1 MAKQHSSTSKRTIPV
16 KENLR
21 PVEVYFNR
29 LNKSHQ
35 HPTNRLLHFICVP
48 LMLFGLLAITWAIPF
63 PYIKF
68 LGQYNGFLNWA
79 SFIIAFSV
87 YYTLKSSPNLSY
99 TLLLVLFGL
108 SYGVSKLAEWQ
119 LAGGP
124 PLIWVGTAIFALS
137 WLGQYIGGKIEGNG
151 SSFDDD
157 KKLVLYTPIW
167 VLHFL
172 AKRIGL
178 KY

>member
-1 MAKQHSSTSKRTIPV
+1 MAKSRTTLKPIPV

-21 PVEVYFNR
+21 PIEVYFNR
-29 LNKSHQ
+29 LNASHKN
-35 HPTNRLLHFICVP
+35 PTNRLLHFTGIP
-48 LMLFGLLAITWAIPF
+48 LMLLGVLGIAWAIPF

-68 LGQYNGFLNWA
+68 LGQYNGMFNWA
-79 SFIIAFSV
+79 SFVIAFSV
-87 YYTLKSSPNLSY
+87 YYTLKLSPNLSY
-99 TLLLVLFGL
+99 AMLIILFIL
-108 SYGVSKLAEWQ
+108 SYGISQLAALE

-124 PLIWVGTAIFALS
+124 PLIWVSTGILATGVL
-137 WLGQYIGGKIEGNG
+137 LQYMGGNIEGNKR
-151 SSFDDD
+151 SFEDD
-157 KKLVLYTPIW
+157 KQLVLITPIW

>member
-1 MAKQHSSTSKRTIPV
+1 MAKQHSITKRNIQI

-29 LNKSHQ
+29 LNASHQ

-48 LMLFGLLAITWAIPF
+48 LMLLGILGIAWAIPF

-68 LGQYNGFLNWA
+68 LGQYNGMFNCA
-79 SFIIAFSV
+79 SFFIAFSV
-87 YYTLKSSPNLSY
+87 YYTLKLSPNLSY
-99 TLLLVLFGL
+99 TMLLVLFVL
-108 SYGVSKLAEWQ
+108 SYGVSKLAAWEI
-119 LAGGP
+119 AGGP
-124 PLIWVGTAIFALS
+124 PLIWVSTGILAVA
-137 WLGQYIGGKIEGNG
+137 WLGQYIGGNLEGNKR
-151 SSFDDD
+151 SFDDD
-157 KKLVLYTPIW
+157 KQLVLYTPIW

-172 AKRIGL
+172 AKKIGL